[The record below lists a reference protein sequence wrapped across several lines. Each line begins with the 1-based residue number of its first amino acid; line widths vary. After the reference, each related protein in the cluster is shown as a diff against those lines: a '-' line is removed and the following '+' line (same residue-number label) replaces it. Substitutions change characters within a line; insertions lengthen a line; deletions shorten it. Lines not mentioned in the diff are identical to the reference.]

1 MYTDECIYVY
11 TLTLCI
17 KMNVYMCIY
26 IYKDWMHKNTLTK
39 RNILS
44 LQNSAKK
51 LKGPSTH
58 SKPWHLE
65 EIT

>member
-11 TLTLCI
+11 TLTLSI

-39 RNILS
+39 KVSYLFRIEPRN
-44 LQNSAKK
+44 
-51 LKGPSTH
+51 
-58 SKPWHLE
+58 
-65 EIT
+65 